1 MANTEIRVALSER
14 ELRLIAALRELPDSP
29 LRELVHELF
38 DSLVSYVREPR
49 CPEMQADGVP
59 CDRPDTD
66 CEQCRHI
73 RGMLENLR
81 AGLVSPSRQ

>member
-1 MANTEIRVALSER
+1 MRNGKRKLALSER
-14 ELRLIAALRELPDSP
+14 ELRLIAALRDLPDTP
-29 LRELVHELF
+29 LRGLVHELF

-59 CDRPDTD
+59 CDRADAD

-81 AGLVSPSRQ
+81 AGLMSPSRG